1 MWPWESYSRVLFLGL
16 QLAWMFMDAFF
27 VLSGFLITSILLDSR
42 NRPGYYKSFYVR
54 RSLRILPIYYAALIF
69 ITAIAILH
77 GHEAYRYMLLRW
89 GSPWWFF
96 VFLGNIPTAIT
107 GFEPLGA
114 GGAFIP
120 LWSLQVE
127 EQFYLLFP
135 LLIRKLPLQS
145 IARVLLGLG
154 CFSVVL
160 RLIFYWLLPA
170 NQMVQYVLLPC
181 HMEGLA
187 IGAWIAI
194 RFRQG
199 PWPINRRRLVLAT
212 CASATITI
220 GLAIWDGCFYSG
232 PFNRTIGFL
241 LSSITFG
248 LIIFCLIQFRGS
260 KQTAMLRNPVVTYF
274 GKVSY
279 AAYLLHWPLAN
290 ALTLILT
297 TLHLQMLDAG
307 WSRLVL
313 IYVLTFGVS
322 ALSRHFFETPI
333 MRLRERM
340 QPAQAVTP

>member
-1 MWPWESYSRVLFLGL
+1 
-16 QLAWMFMDAFF
+16 MDAFF
-27 VLSGFLITSILLDSR
+27 VLSGFLITGILLDSR
-42 NRPGYYKSFYVR
+42 NRPAYYKTFYLR
-54 RSLRILPIYYAALIF
+54 RSLRIIPIYYAALIF
-69 ITAIAILH
+69 ITGTAILH
-77 GHEAYRYMLLRW
+77 GHEAYSYMLQHW

-135 LLIRKLPLQS
+135 LLIRKLSFQTITRALF
-145 IARVLLGLG
+145 GLA
-154 CFSVVL
+154 CFSVLL
-160 RLIFYWLLPA
+160 RLSFYWLLPT
-170 NQMVQYVLLPC
+170 NHLIQYVLFPC
-181 HMEGLA
+181 RMEGLA
-187 IGAWIAI
+187 IGAWIAL

-212 CASATITI
+212 CASAAITVA
-220 GLAIWDGCFYSG
+220 LAIWDGCFYTG
-232 PFNRTIGFL
+232 AFNRTFGFL

-248 LIIFCLIQFRGS
+248 LVILCLIQFRDS
-260 KQTAMLRNPVVTYF
+260 KQTAVLRNPVVTYL

-297 TLHLQMLDAG
+297 KLHLQTLDAG
-307 WSRLVL
+307 WSRLLL

-322 ALSRHFFETPI
+322 ALSWRFFETPI
-333 MRLRERM
+333 MRLRERI
-340 QPAQAVTP
+340 QPA